1 MSNRKSMF
9 VVAIVFSCCVWMM
22 LTWAKNAQSAPQG
35 SSVSGLLTLN
45 KDIIKLTYAY
55 VDLDNPEEPIIVLSD
70 KPLPPDNFSISML
83 SESYIRQKKVHA
95 IVFTLSAKEKKLSG
109 SGSINFFYFPG
120 EKTHFIALGNEAA
133 LTITR
138 YDDTA
143 IVGKYK
149 TSKPMVDDFNRVTIS
164 FDASFQVNLGKSKA
178 APAPSKKK

>member
-1 MSNRKSMF
+1 
-9 VVAIVFSCCVWMM
+9 MM

-45 KDIIKLTYAY
+45 KDMIKLTYAY

-120 EKTHFIALGNEAA
+120 EKTHFIALGNEVA

-149 TSKPMVDDFNRVTIS
+149 TPKPMVDDFNRVTIS

-178 APAPSKKK
+178 APAPSKKR